1 MPEEV
6 LAYFDRDGAAFV
18 PRPYARNP
26 WTPTGLHGRLC
37 AGLIAHAIEI
47 EHGSPD
53 FHVARF
59 TTDLFRMAPLA
70 PVEVRTQLI
79 RDGNRIRVAD
89 GVVLADGKEV
99 ARASAVMLR
108 KGPNPEGEVWSLP
121 NWDVPRPED
130 VPSPRD
136 PALQG
141 RVGGDPIRDT
151 RPISPNP
158 KALVQ
163 KRQWIRDHGQLIA
176 GEDIS
181 PFVRIAMAADIT
193 NPFGNTGLDR
203 LAFVNADVT
212 SYLHRYP
219 DGEWLGFEVA
229 NHGSANGVAV
239 ASCNLYD
246 VHGPMGTSIVCAV
259 ADNRVREGT
268 NAPGQA
274 GAIRTP

>member
-1 MPEEV
+1 MPEQL
-6 LAYFDRDGAAFV
+6 LAYFEKDGNMFV
-18 PRPYARNP
+18 PKPYARNP

-37 AGLIAHAIEI
+37 AGLIARAVEM
-47 EHGSPD
+47 EFGSPD
-53 FHVARF
+53 FHFSRF

-70 PVEVRTQLI
+70 PVEVRTRLV

-108 KGPNPEGEVWSLP
+108 KGTNPDGEVWRLP
-121 NWDVPRPED
+121 NWDVPAPED
-130 VPSPRD
+130 VPSPKT
-136 PALQG
+136 AEAQG
-141 RVGGDPIRDT
+141 RVGGDPIRET
-151 RPISPNP
+151 RPINP
-158 KALVQ
+158 VTDRLVQ
-163 KRQWIRDHGQLIA
+163 KRQWIRDHGQLVA

-193 NPFGNTGLDR
+193 NPFGNTGLQR

-212 SYLHRYP
+212 SYLFRYP
-219 DGEWLGFEVA
+219 EGEWLGFEVA
-229 NHGSANGVAV
+229 NHGSADGVAV

-246 VHGPMGTSIVCAV
+246 VKGPMGTSIVCAV

-268 NAPGQA
+268 NAPGAA
-274 GAIRTP
+274 GAVRTP